1 MLVSTCT
8 GKLTWQNNR
17 YNITNLMKVFRLA
30 YCVPLCLDQVE
41 QYRHICQEFMASTA
55 QYTPVYSKRL
65 KTHLVL
71 HLVDN
76 MIDFGPT
83 DCYNTERFVQ
93 CITTYR

>member
-1 MLVSTCT
+1 MLVSTCK
-8 GKLTWQNNR
+8 GKLTWQSNN
-17 YNITNLMKVFRLA
+17 YNITSLIKVFRIA
-30 YCVPLCLDQVE
+30 YCVPLCLDQVK
-41 QYRHICQEFMASTA
+41 QYRHICQEFLASTA
-55 QYTPVYSKRL
+55 QYMPVYSKRL

-76 MIDFGPT
+76 MIDFGHT

>member
-1 MLVSTCT
+1 
-8 GKLTWQNNR
+8 
-17 YNITNLMKVFRLA
+17 MKVFQLA
-30 YCVPLCLDQVE
+30 YCIPLCLDQVE

-55 QYTPVYSKRL
+55 QYMPVYSKRL

-93 CITTYR
+93 CIATYSI